1 MNANHPLMRARLV
14 RAALPSLAVPGALAL
29 AACGVAALAFE
40 LENEW
45 TLPASL
51 FVAAVCSVL
60 AIRNLYTLQ
69 RRLNGLR

>member
-14 RAALPSLAVPGALAL
+14 RAAFAGVAVPGALAL
-29 AACGVAALAFE
+29 AACIVAVLAFE
-40 LENEW
+40 LENAW

-51 FVAAVCSVL
+51 IVAAICGGV
-60 AIRNLYTLQ
+60 AFRNLYALQ